1 MSDEDLPVLFL
12 RPGALVDI
20 WVEMVVPPLSRRR
33 SSGENSSEQVPA
45 LLPDPAGQ
53 TLSDEGP
60 LPRPVQTDELHDLAV
75 LLVAP
80 GSLGQLRVQDLR
92 PSVQTLHLGLAREEG
107 SDLLPVLPSVD
118 IHRLAKNNVL
128 ADQSRSQISRDS
140 PPSRSTWSSQTCECR
155 A

>member
-1 MSDEDLPVLFL
+1 MRIFLSSSSDQALLLISGL
-12 RPGALVDI
+12 RWLCH
-20 WVEMVVPPLSRRR
+20 LSLGHGHRGRTPRNR
-33 SSGENSSEQVPA
+33 SPA

-92 PSVQTLHLGLAREEG
+92 PPVQTLHLGLAREEG